1 MKPLFS
7 SLSNEGTSTLK
18 QELFEKIHQITEQN
32 LMDIE
37 THKEKGNHVI
47 GFYCLYGRSTG
58 TVAGCHE

>member
-1 MKPLFS
+1 M
-7 SLSNEGTSTLK
+7 K
-18 QELFEKIHQITEQN
+18 QELFEKIQQITEQN

-58 TVAGCHE
+58 TVAGYHE